1 MPGQQTLVSVEA
13 YLAGSFE
20 GLDREF
26 VDGRI
31 VERGGGELE
40 HSWLQGELILYFGS
54 LRTTANLFALPE
66 QRVQVKASRFRV
78 PDVTVFA
85 GKPRERILRTPP
97 FLCIEIVSPED
108 RASQLQEKIDDY
120 LSFGVPYVWI
130 IDPRLRHGSTYT
142 NSGMRPGLSTENPKI
157 ELDLAPLLID

>member
-1 MPGQQTLVSVEA
+1 MQKQHTLVPVEG
-13 YLAGSFE
+13 YLTRSFE
-20 GLDREF
+20 GPDREF

-31 VERGGGELE
+31 LKRGGGELD
-40 HSWLQGELILYFGS
+40 HSWLQGELILFFGK

-78 PDVTVFA
+78 PDVTVCT

-108 RASQLQEKIDDY
+108 RASELQEKIDDY
-120 LSFGVPYVWI
+120 VSFGVPYVWI

-142 NSGMRPGLSTENPKI
+142 NQGMRPGLFTENPKI
-157 ELDLAPLLID
+157 ELDVAPLLLD